1 MTAVR
6 IIAAS
11 ILAGFGLGIG
21 LASAYGMLCRLAQM
35 TTAAQEDAA

>member
-21 LASAYGMLCRLAQM
+21 LASAYGVLHALAGMLP
-35 TTAAQEDAA
+35 

>member
-21 LASAYGMLCRLAQM
+21 LASAYGMLSLLAR
-35 TTAAQEDAA
+35 ALP

>member
-11 ILAGFGLGIG
+11 ILAGFGLWIG
-21 LASAYGMLCRLAQM
+21 LASAYGTLSLLARMLP
-35 TTAAQEDAA
+35 